1 MLEPN
6 DTQIRFLCI
15 KLLCDLYKIFSP
27 STRHSQ
33 RVSKNRD
40 IDDNISNKDDIC
52 AGYVLQSLA
61 EE

>member
-6 DTQIRFLCI
+6 DTQIRYLCI

-27 STRHSQ
+27 TTRHSQ
-33 RVSKNRD
+33 RVTKLQNN
-40 IDDNISNKDDIC
+40 DDNLQNKDDIC
-52 AGYVLQSLA
+52 AGFVLQSLA